1 MPARRRIGSRAVARG
16 NSLVEVIAA
25 VGVMLVGAAGVA
37 GLNRMG
43 LRADGDG
50 RRITRATAIAEDLAQ
65 QIQLWPY
72 NDPRLANAV
81 PGNDDDIGDTY
92 FGLERNASATGL
104 VDHGEADLTLGG
116 TTWNGIPTAELR
128 AYEYER
134 YWNVS
139 MNDPASPGTLLDQNG
154 NGVADGKRVAVIVRY
169 RNETGWRRIVLLTV
183 KVSTERI
190 R

>member
-1 MPARRRIGSRAVARG
+1 MAASPRTARAKARG

-65 QIQLWPY
+65 QLQLWPY
-72 NDPRLANAV
+72 GDPRLANV
-81 PGNDDDIGDTY
+81 RPTNDDDIGDTA
-92 FGLERNASATGL
+92 FALEQNAVATGF
-104 VDHGEADLTLGG
+104 VDHGEASLTLNGAV
-116 TTWNGIPTAELR
+116 WNGIPSTGFNPL
-128 AYEYER
+128 EYER

-139 MNDPASPGTLLDQNG
+139 FNDPAAPGNLLDENR
-154 NGVADGKRVAVIVRY
+154 NGVADGMRIAVIVRY
-169 RNETGWRRIVLLTV
+169 RNETGWRRVVLLTT
-183 KVSTERI
+183 KVSDRGD